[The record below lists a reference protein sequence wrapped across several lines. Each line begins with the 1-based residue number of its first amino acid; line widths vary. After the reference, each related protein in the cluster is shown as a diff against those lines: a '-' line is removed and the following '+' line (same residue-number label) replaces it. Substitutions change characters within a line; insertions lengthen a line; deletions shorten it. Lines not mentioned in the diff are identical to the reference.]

1 MKKKKKH
8 AWPTFALTILIL
20 VALTAV
26 ILYFA
31 TSPQLQ
37 CNHAF
42 AVSKIISEATEFHP
56 GKQEVVCKK
65 CGETAT
71 ERINATVDLPQMY
84 LNGETVDRIT
94 KTNGEM
100 LEAEYTDRKTH
111 FKALAN
117 TRFQGHTALGY
128 DKKNYTVFFYEDEE
142 LHKKYK
148 VSLNGWTRTHKYC
161 LKANYIDF
169 SSARNIIGAHVWTNV
184 VSSRKSIDPDL
195 RALEFRG
202 AIDGYPT
209 ALFVNDEYKGLYTL
223 NIPKDDDTYQIADEP
238 NEALIM
244 FNEDDSPAAHFKG
257 NLKDSDKD
265 TTFDLEYV
273 FPEKAEWP
281 YERLNDLLTFVL
293 ESNDAQFRENIGSY
307 LDTDAAID
315 YLITAYVLGLTAN
328 FSKNMMLITYDG
340 KKWIPNL
347 YDLDTAC
354 GLSYDGASFFE
365 PSFSLP
371 QRLSNG
377 TISSGTDS
385 LLWDRLLNT
394 FSSEFVARY
403 RELRS
408 DVLSTQRIQ
417 TLFEDYMQAIP
428 AEVFEQ
434 DAELY
439 PNRILPTA
447 DAQLEQISS
456 FLTQRTE
463 LLDNAVHELSL

>member
-1 MKKKKKH
+1 MKTKKKNV
-8 AWPTFALTILIL
+8 WPTFALTILIL

-42 AVSKIISEATEFHP
+42 VVSQIISEATEFHP

-65 CGETAT
+65 CGETVT
-71 ERINATVDLPQMY
+71 ERVNATVDLPQLYMDGDADLISKTDRTE
-84 LNGETVDRIT
+84 LNV
-94 KTNGEM
+94 
-100 LEAEYTDRKTH
+100 EYVDRKTRIDT
-111 FKALAN
+111 FAQVRL
-117 TRFQGHTALGY
+117 QGHTALRFE
-128 DKKNYTVFFYEDEE
+128 KKNYTIFFYEDEE
-142 LHKKYK
+142 LHNKNK
-148 VSLNGWTRTHKYC
+148 VSLNGWKKTHKYC
-161 LKANYIDF
+161 LKGNYIDF
-169 SSARNIIGAHVWTNV
+169 SSARNIVGAHIWTEV
-184 VSSRKSIDPDL
+184 VSSRKNIDPDL
-195 RALEFRG
+195 SSLEFRG
-202 AIDGYPT
+202 AINGYPI
-209 ALFVNDEYKGLYTL
+209 ALFVNDDYKGLYTL

-244 FNEDDSPAAHFKG
+244 FNEDDSPAAYFKRTMT
-257 NLKDSDKD
+257 NDEKDY
-265 TTFDLEYV
+265 TFDLEYV
-273 FPEKAEWP
+273 YPEKAEWP
-281 YERLNDLLTFVL
+281 YDRLNDLLTFV
-293 ESNDAQFRENIGSY
+293 SKSDDAEFREGIGKY

-340 KKWIPNL
+340 FKWIPNL

-371 QRLSNG
+371 QRFSNG
-377 TISSGTDS
+377 TISSGTDN

-463 LLDNAVHELSL
+463 RLDNAVYELSL

>member
-71 ERINATVDLPQMY
+71 ERINATVDLPQIY
-84 LNGETVDRIT
+84 LDGDVELIT
-94 KTNGEM
+94 KNNSEP
-100 LEAEYTDRKTH
+100 LKVEYTEGKTH
-111 FKALAN
+111 FEVFAMG
-117 TRFQGHTALGY
+117 RHQGHTALGF
-128 DKKNYTVFFYEDEE
+128 DKKNYTIFFYEEE
-142 LHKKYK
+142 MQKDKYK
-148 VSLNGWTRTHKYC
+148 ISLNGWKKTHKYC
-161 LKANYIDF
+161 LKGNYIDF
-169 SSARNIIGAHVWTNV
+169 SSARNIIGARIWTDV
-184 VSSRKSIDPDL
+184 VSSRKNIDSDL
-195 RALEFRG
+195 SALEFRG
-202 AIDGYPT
+202 AIDGYPI
-209 ALFVNDEYKGLYTL
+209 ALFLNDEYKGLYTL
-223 NIPKDDDTYQIADEP
+223 NIPKDDDTYQIADEK

-244 FNEDDSPAAHFKG
+244 FNEDDSPAAHFKRSMT
-257 NLKDSDKD
+257 NDDKD

-273 FPEKAEWP
+273 YPEKAEWP
-281 YERLNDLLTFVL
+281 YDRLNDLITFVS
-293 ESNDAQFRENIGSY
+293 ESDDAQFREGIGAY

-354 GLSYDGASFFE
+354 GLSYDGASFFK

-371 QRLSNG
+371 QLMPNG
-377 TISSGTDS
+377 TISSETDN

-417 TLFEDYMQAIP
+417 TLFEDYMRAIP
-428 AEVFEQ
+428 AEVFEK

-439 PNRILPTA
+439 PNRILPSA
-447 DAQLEQISS
+447 DAQLEQISA